1 MDDAILARSRAT
13 PLGGVVRDS
22 VIAVGGKAWRRLTIK
37 THVILEG
44 EDIVEVTARYVRPHL
59 QEGDI
64 VFVSEKAVAGSQG
77 RSVPIAEVKPRPLAR
92 FLASKV
98 RKVPWGF
105 GLSKPE
111 TMELAIREAGVL
123 RILLAAAVHVLGRP
137 FGRSGDFYRVAGR
150 RVAAID
156 GPTAWTQPPYNTR
169 ITLAPLHPHRV
180 AEAIAARLREET
192 GFSRIHAAVVDVNDL
207 GSEIL
212 GASRG
217 APRNLI
223 REALRDNPLGQGPYQ
238 TPLGILR
245 EA

>member
-1 MDDAILARSRAT
+1 MEDPILAQSRAT
-13 PLGGVVRDS
+13 PLGGVVRDT
-22 VIAVGGKAWRRLTIK
+22 VIRIGNKEWRRLTIK

-44 EDIVEVTARYVRPHL
+44 EDIAEVTALYLHPHL

-64 VFVSEKAVAGSQG
+64 VFLSEKAVAGSQG
-77 RSVPIAEVKPRPLAR
+77 RSIPIADIRPRPLAR

-98 RKVPWGF
+98 RKVSWGF
-105 GLSKPE
+105 GLGKPE
-111 TMELAIREAGVL
+111 TMELAIREAGVP
-123 RILLAAAVHVLGRP
+123 RILLAAAIHVLGRP
-137 FGRSGDFYRVAGR
+137 FGRSGDFYRIAGR

-169 ITLAPLHPHRV
+169 VTLAPLHPDRV
-180 AEAIAARLREET
+180 AETVARRLRGK
-192 GFSRIHAAVVDVNDL
+192 GFSPIHVAVVDVNDL

-212 GASRG
+212 GASRE
-217 APRNLI
+217 APRELI